1 MPCGAGKVVVVLI
14 GEFASKTGLSQRTVR
29 HYDEIKV
36 LQASGRSDSG
46 YRFYTP
52 GDVDRAHSVRI
63 MRALELTT
71 TEIRAALAVLDLVE
85 SDPEASITAIRRSLS
100 ELVADFERRE
110 RALREK
116 AEIASD
122 FVRMLRTL

>member
-1 MPCGAGKVVVVLI
+1 MLI

-71 TEIRAALAVLDLVE
+71 TEIRDALAVLDLVE
-85 SDPEASITAIRRSLS
+85 SDPEASITAVRRALS
-100 ELVADFERRE
+100 ELVADFELRE

-116 AEIASD
+116 TEIASD
-122 FVRMLRTL
+122 FVSMLRTL